1 MNHLFVVF
9 EGVDGAGK
17 SAVSTKV
24 SEKIDAMHLESPTGE
39 FKKIRRYVDRN
50 LSDKG
55 RFLFY
60 LASNFDLSN
69 YIGEKRS
76 NKTIICARYFHST
89 MIGYISRQ
97 GLNIEDFYR
106 CLPIALDDLEKP
118 DITIFLYVN
127 EEAQRIRITSRES
140 CDNSAMDYKCL
151 DDEKYRKILF
161 NNYNHIAA
169 RENWICIDTSYMS
182 IDEVV
187 DTCIEKILTK

>member
-60 LASNFDLSN
+60 LASNFDL
-69 YIGEKRS
+69 
-76 NKTIICARYFHST
+76 
-89 MIGYISRQ
+89 SRQ